1 MQPFQTIKTA
11 FGALTIALAA
21 ATAAQAT
28 IVTVFDGVA
37 AGRTSFDA
45 TVVAAGSIVDSDTLT
60 GTIAGLSIVRPDYT
74 ITANSGGFLTP
85 TTYGSLSGEVFEINP
100 DGGGSNPRTNPLDY
114 FASGV
119 TFTFASA
126 INAIGFEV
134 GDWATCCYNP
144 TTDLFISFDGGAP
157 IQVGSATQQS
167 DGEFPS
173 QADPMSMVTEI
184 FVAAF
189 DDTGDFTSVSFWGN
203 GVGEYLVAGGNIR
216 YALLDRGTLPPAIVP
231 LPAAGWL
238 LIAGL
243 GGLAALRRR
252 KAV

>member
-11 FGALTIALAA
+11 FGALTLAFVA

-45 TVVAAGSIVDSDTLT
+45 TVVAAGAIVDSDTLT
-60 GTIAGLSIVRPDYT
+60 GTIGGVSIVRPDYT
-74 ITANSGGFLTP
+74 ITANSGGFLSP
-85 TTYGSLSGEVFEINP
+85 QLYGTLSGDVFDIGP
-100 DGGGSNPRTNPLDY
+100 SGGGSNPRTNPMDY
-114 FASGV
+114 FASGI

-134 GDWATCCYNP
+134 GDWATCCYDP

-157 IQVGSATQQS
+157 IQVGSATQFS
-167 DGEFPS
+167 DGQFPS
-173 QADPMSMVTEI
+173 QANPMLTVFEI

-203 GVGEYLVAGGNIR
+203 GVGEILVAGGNVR
-216 YALLDRGTLPPAIVP
+216 YALLDRGTLPPATVP

-238 LIAGL
+238 LMAGL